1 MYNFRFEAVKISPH
15 NIQTILACGKYF
27 VSVSLA
33 LDVTKIATICHNYSL
48 ASGILSNILKAC
60 WPRCAFGRSSGT
72 KQQIC
77 QCLNSVDSAVF
88 VEFGSVYVLSWNK
101 VIDCRDRIG
110 RVVRLCK
117 WLTVLVD
124 LATGCSRRLLLH
136 EYNVYLL
143 ICFVES
149 MVSHSSHISCKVGM
163 TGLLGESSEGFRSK
177 P

>member
-1 MYNFRFEAVKISPH
+1 MFRPFWPAASR
-15 NIQTILACGKYF
+15 LSF

-33 LDVTKIATICHNYSL
+33 LDVTKIATIRHNYSL
-48 ASGILSNILKAC
+48 VSGILRNILKAC

-88 VEFGSVYVLSWNK
+88 VEFGSVYALSWNK

-110 RVVRLCK
+110 RAVRLCK

-124 LATGCSRRLLLH
+124 LLTNWRRRLLLH

-143 ICFVES
+143 ICFVEN
-149 MVSHSSHISCKVGM
+149 MVTHSSHNSYKVGM
-163 TGLLGESSEGFRSK
+163 TGLPGGSSEGFRS
-177 P
+177 